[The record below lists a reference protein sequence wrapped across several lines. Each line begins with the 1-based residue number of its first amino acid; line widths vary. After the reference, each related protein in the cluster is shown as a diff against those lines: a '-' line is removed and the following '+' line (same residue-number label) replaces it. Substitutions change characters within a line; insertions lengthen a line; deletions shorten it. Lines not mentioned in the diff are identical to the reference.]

1 MQHGDYSKEVY
12 AIFVEWQMVTDYG
25 DHFVMCKNI
34 EQLCCVPESINS
46 SVVGQLYFRKHKRDQ
61 ILVTEGGGGGIE

>member
-1 MQHGDYSKEVY
+1 
-12 AIFVEWQMVTDYG
+12 MVTDYG